1 VIGVLVL
8 ILSLLDGL
16 LIVKEMKK
24 LSGNVLVLLV
34 LTITQIKQVL
44 LKVLVLSVL
53 LILVF
58 FLNILQEPSLNG
70 RFLIQL
76 LILLNLPLLFTLTVS
91 VGELFVMI

>member
-76 LILLNLPLLFTLTVS
+76 LILLNLLLLFTLTVS